1 MLVGLLVMHKGG
13 KQMIIDT
20 IKVLKPDEGMKLTD
34 GNMIYDAVLLPKNRT
49 KDEFSEITK
58 EEAEELQKERDESN
72 EYN

>member
-1 MLVGLLVMHKGG
+1 MHKGD

-58 EEAEELQKERDESN
+58 EEAEERQKERDESN